1 MDIRQLQYFI
11 EVAKLNS
18 FTKASESLHIT
29 QPNISRMVKN
39 LEEELGIDLID
50 RSTKKLHLT
59 EAGKI
64 VFEEGQQIEQII
76 DRIAIKI
83 SDLMNVQKGKVQIG
97 LPPIIGAKY
106 FPQILAEFHA
116 CYPNINCELV
126 EYGSKKVE
134 QEVGAG
140 NLDIGVVV
148 LPVEEALYHSV
159 PLVDEEVCLLVHRD
173 HHFASRTNVYLHDL
187 AHESFIL
194 FREDFTLHD
203 RIIHE
208 CIQAGFQ
215 PTIIYESSQ
224 WDLIRE
230 MVATNLGVSLL
241 PRTISEEVDPSI
253 IKVIPIEPCI
263 PWNISIIWR
272 KGRYLSFA
280 AREWIQF
287 TCRYLNQI
295 CPLE

>member
-39 LEEELGIDLID
+39 LEEELGTALID
-50 RSTKKLHLT
+50 RSTKQLQLT
-59 EAGKI
+59 DAGKI
-64 VFEEGQQIEQII
+64 VYEEGQQIEQII
-76 DRIAIKI
+76 NRIAIKI
-83 SDLMNVQKGKVQIG
+83 SDLMNVQKGRVRIG
-97 LPPIIGAKY
+97 LPPIIGAKF
-106 FPQILAEFHA
+106 FPKILAEFHA
-116 CYPNINCELV
+116 FYPNITCELI

-134 QEVGAG
+134 QEIEAG

-148 LPVEEALYHSV
+148 LPVEESFYHSV
-159 PLVDEEVCLLVHRD
+159 PFVDEEVCLLVHRD
-173 HHFASRTNVYLHDL
+173 HPLADRTNVFLHEL
-187 AHESFIL
+187 QLESFIL

-203 RIIHE
+203 RIIEE
-208 CIQAGFQ
+208 CIRAGFQ

-253 IKVIPIEPCI
+253 IRVVPIHPSI

-287 TCRYLNQI
+287 TCRYLKQAF
-295 CPLE
+295 PLD